1 MNEEAQQMVDA
12 IKSIVN
18 QMMNKVDRVV
28 VCEIAGVNDDGTY
41 DVYVGSDI
49 LDKRSAVTNRIN
61 QTKFDFEVGD
71 MAYLYIVQNQII
83 NSFIIA
89 KIF

>member
-1 MNEEAQQMVDA
+1 MNEEARQMVDA

-28 VCEIAGVNDDGTY
+28 VCEIAGINDDGTY

-71 MAYLYIVQNQII
+71 MAYLYVVQNQII

>member
-28 VCEIAGVNDDGTY
+28 VCEIAGINDDGTY

-49 LDKRSAVTNRIN
+49 LDKRSAVTSRIN

-71 MAYLYIVQNQII
+71 MAYLYVVQNQII

>member
-28 VCEIAGVNDDGTY
+28 VCEIAGINDDGTY

-49 LDKRSAVTNRIN
+49 LDKRSAGTNRIN

-71 MAYLYIVQNQII
+71 MAYLYVVQNQII

>member
-28 VCEIAGVNDDGTY
+28 VCEIAGINDDGTY

-61 QTKFDFEVGD
+61 QTKFDFEIGD
-71 MAYLYIVQNQII
+71 MAYLYVVQNQII

>member
-12 IKSIVN
+12 IKSIVS

-28 VCEIAGVNDDGTY
+28 VCEIAGINDDGTY

-71 MAYLYIVQNQII
+71 MAYLYVVQNQII

>member
-28 VCEIAGVNDDGTY
+28 VCEIAGINDDGTY

-49 LDKRSAVTNRIN
+49 LDKRSVVTNRIN
-61 QTKFDFEVGD
+61 QTKFDFEIGD
-71 MAYLYIVQNQII
+71 MAYLYVVQNQII

>member
-28 VCEIAGVNDDGTY
+28 VCEIAGINDDGTY

-71 MAYLYIVQNQII
+71 MAYLYVVQNQII

>member
-1 MNEEAQQMVDA
+1 MIMVDA

-28 VCEIAGVNDDGTY
+28 VCEIAGINDDGTY

-71 MAYLYIVQNQII
+71 MAYLYVVQNQII